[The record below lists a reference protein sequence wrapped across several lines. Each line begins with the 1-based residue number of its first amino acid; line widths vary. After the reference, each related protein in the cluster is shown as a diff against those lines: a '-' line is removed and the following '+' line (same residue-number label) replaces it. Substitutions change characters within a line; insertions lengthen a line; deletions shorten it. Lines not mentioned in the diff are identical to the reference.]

1 MADVKISELPEVVSL
16 SPSDVLPSVASS
28 ATSKIT
34 IQNLAGTL
42 PQVNSSISASYA
54 LTASFALNAGATT
67 ETFPYTG
74 SAIIS
79 GSLTVTGS
87 VRSSSGFTGS
97 LFGTAS
103 WAQNAITASFVTL
116 AQTASFVATASWARN
131 ALTASSADSFV
142 VRNNITASN
151 GLFTGTITAQTLVVQ
166 TVTSSVAFVTG
177 STKFGSSS
185 ANTHQFTGSV
195 SITGSLSV
203 VGPATINNLTGSL
216 FGTSSWARNAVTAS
230 FVTLAQTASF
240 VATASWARN
249 AITASFV
256 TNAQTASYVLN
267 AVSASF
273 VTNAATASFVTLAQT
288 ASYVETAQTAS
299 YVLQAISSSFAT
311 TASFVATASW
321 AQNAITASYITGS
334 VFSSTNPALSA
345 SYALTASFALNAG
358 AAIAITVADEGTAQG
373 TATFLNFI
381 GAGVNTTVSA
391 NTASINISSAEGIG
405 SVSLHTQPS
414 PAVTWSFNHELNND
428 YPVLNVWDNSGFVII
443 PGGIKS
449 IDENNIEIYF
459 NIPQSGY
466 ASAVVGGSTA
476 SASFSVSSSYA
487 LTASY
492 ALNAASTDSFP
503 YTGSANITGS
513 LNVIGDNTT
522 TGSLKLTGSII
533 LSDSAGSALIN
544 TQNSN
549 SIISGI
555 NTVAVIPTA
564 SYYGAF
570 FDYVVKKG
578 DNLRA
583 GTVISVWSSTTWSY
597 TDNSTTDIG
606 NTSEVIFSI
615 DLIGDNARLNVNVD
629 TDTWTVKTL
638 VRAI

>member
-1 MADVKISELPEVVSL
+1 M
-16 SPSDVLPSVASS
+16 
-28 ATSKIT
+28 
-34 IQNLAGTL
+34 
-42 PQVNSSISASYA
+42 
-54 LTASFALNAGATT
+54 
-67 ETFPYTG
+67 
-74 SAIIS
+74 
-79 GSLTVTGS
+79 
-87 VRSSSGFTGS
+87 
-97 LFGTAS
+97 
-103 WAQNAITASFVTL
+103 
-116 AQTASFVATASWARN
+116 
-131 ALTASSADSFV
+131 
-142 VRNNITASN
+142 
-151 GLFTGTITAQTLVVQ
+151 
-166 TVTSSVAFVTG
+166 
-177 STKFGSSS
+177 
-185 ANTHQFTGSV
+185 
-195 SITGSLSV
+195 
-203 VGPATINNLTGSL
+203 
-216 FGTSSWARNAVTAS
+216 
-230 FVTLAQTASF
+230 
-240 VATASWARN
+240 
-249 AITASFV
+249 
-256 TNAQTASYVLN
+256 
-267 AVSASF
+267 
-273 VTNAATASFVTLAQT
+273 
-288 ASYVETAQTAS
+288 
-299 YVLQAISSSFAT
+299 
-311 TASFVATASW
+311 
-321 AQNAITASYITGS
+321 
-334 VFSSTNPALSA
+334 
-345 SYALTASFALNAG
+345 
-358 AAIAITVADEGTAQG
+358 
-373 TATFLNFI
+373 
-381 GAGVNTTVSA
+381 
-391 NTASINISSAEGIG
+391 
-405 SVSLHTQPS
+405 
-414 PAVTWSFNHELNND
+414 
-428 YPVLNVWDNSGFVII
+428 NVWDNSGFVII